1 MKNGLTE
8 AQRTEN
14 LIYSQIE
21 RARRLQA
28 IPKCELATALNK
40 SNARIT
46 QIWDDKS
53 MSVKQM
59 CELLEAVGLELR
71 ICGKKSFLD
80 W

>member
-14 LIYSQIE
+14 LIYTQIE

-28 IPKCELATALNK
+28 IPKCQLATALRK

-46 QIWDDKS
+46 QIWDDRS
-53 MSVKQM
+53 MSVRQM
-59 CELLEAVGLELR
+59 CELLEAVGLEIT
-71 ICGKKSFLD
+71 ICASSDVLE
-80 W
+80 

>member
-14 LIYSQIE
+14 LIYTQIE

-28 IPKCELATALNK
+28 IPKCQLATALRK

-53 MSVKQM
+53 MSVRQM
-59 CELLEAVGLELR
+59 CELLEAVGLEIT
-71 ICGKKSFLD
+71 ICAKRSLLD
-80 W
+80 